1 MIVLAGVAGG
11 EGFCFV
17 KVAGLAGVAGDGRA
31 RGGVCWGWVRR
42 FAEFGDE
49 EKAKALEAVM
59 GLGGMEIEERSFV
72 AALLWMTAK
81 CG

>member
-1 MIVLAGVAGG
+1 M
-11 EGFCFV
+11 
-17 KVAGLAGVAGDGRA
+17 GRA